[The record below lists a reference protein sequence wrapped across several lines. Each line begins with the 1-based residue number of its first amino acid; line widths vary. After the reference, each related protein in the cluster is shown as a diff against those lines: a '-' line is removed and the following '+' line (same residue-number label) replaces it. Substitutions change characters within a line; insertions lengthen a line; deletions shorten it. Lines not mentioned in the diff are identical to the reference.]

1 MDCLEPVTLAP
12 PPPCALCGEASF
24 GYSTGKI
31 DSFRKGLIAFWGT
44 AYMAGEGFQASLGLF
59 ADSNLS
65 RLHFDGF
72 WHCRCHRWHRSR
84 YLPMSCLA
92 GVPGIHTRAVSSGC
106 ALNTRLHSEAQV
118 WGTAAPVLLVVTLK
132 TRLELSL
139 RPLSSK
145 ANASNLYLTA
155 LFIVLRVD
163 CRDGEKLIRFLQR
176 EKNYHHNR
184 TKND

>member
-1 MDCLEPVTLAP
+1 MRQFLAT
-12 PPPCALCGEASF
+12 AQVKLIVSGRAS
-24 GYSTGKI
+24 
-31 DSFRKGLIAFWGT
+31 LWGT

-92 GVPGIHTRAVSSGC
+92 GVPGIHTRAVRSGC